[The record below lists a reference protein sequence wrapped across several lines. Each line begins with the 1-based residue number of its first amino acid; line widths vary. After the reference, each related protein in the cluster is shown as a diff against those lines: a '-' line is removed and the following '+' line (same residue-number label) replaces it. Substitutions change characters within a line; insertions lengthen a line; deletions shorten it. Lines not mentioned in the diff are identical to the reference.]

1 MTCGKA
7 AADVVSNDSSAPH
20 VVVQQARPI
29 TAALSDFATGA
40 TEQNQVYVGNR
51 LLYHVGGE
59 EMDPLRNGR
68 VAWQLAV
75 QLFLFT
81 FGPLVAAGH
90 RCSAIG
96 SFMFAVGAALGI
108 GLIRGLGV
116 LALVLCALAYAA
128 WFVCM
133 IVGFFRNVPVRNAEW
148 LMFLDDKGPAAPAV
162 FAHIAG
168 ALQRRGTP
176 AETIRV
182 KRVPIPKGGHRDMLE
197 VRFRR
202 YFIGYVTAY
211 EFGNDLHIGWNF
223 YVAALAASG
232 TYCWTIGS
240 DAQRH
245 PRATDR
251 AAHPRA
257 LRAGQDD
264 ARGAARGRPARAWT
278 LPASGAAMT
287 AALPADV
294 PVDALA
300 ASRARRRPGLFAN

>member
-7 AADVVSNDSSAPH
+7 AADVVDNESPPPR

-51 LLYHVGGE
+51 LLYKVGGE

-68 VAWQLAV
+68 VVWQLAV
-75 QLFLFT
+75 QLLLFT
-81 FGPLVAAGH
+81 FGPLIAANILLGVGSFLFAAG
-90 RCSAIG
+90 AL
-96 SFMFAVGAALGI
+96 LGI
-108 GLIRGLGV
+108 GLVKGLGV
-116 LALVLCALAYAA
+116 LALVLSALAYGA

-133 IVGFFRNVPVRNAEW
+133 IVGFFRNVPIRNAEW

-168 ALQRRGTP
+168 ALQRRDTP

-223 YVAALAASG
+223 TWQLSCFRYVLL
-232 TYCWTIGS
+232 TIG
-240 DAQRH
+240 AMIN
-245 PRATDR
+245 
-251 AAHPRA
+251 
-257 LRAGQDD
+257 GI
-264 ARGAARGRPARAWT
+264 RGRQTELHILARYEPAKTMREA
-278 LPASGAAMT
+278 LHAVAREGVDVASSGAAMT
-287 AALPADV
+287 GALPADV

-300 ASRARRRPGLFAN
+300 AFAPDGEGLFAN